1 MRIDSL
7 FRPYRLALLLSLGSL
22 PAFAAPKMVPACQS
36 SLDNEATRR
45 ELAES
50 LGLEYVVKREGGI
63 RRVATPRIVEK
74 QVQKKGGARG
84 EKVAKEVVVYD
95 LQYFRPNGDPI
106 SDADTLTYLN
116 SLGVPGEFSDVWY
129 SANFDA
135 HVLASG
141 LDTKGRIQSTYH
153 PAWLEA
159 RKELKFEKIREFG
172 TAIAGG
178 RPKIH
183 ADLHSEGVTKEKLLA
198 AVASI
203 LETGSIRVGSRK
215 YAEENGTYGLT
226 TLLHDHVAVNGSKV
240 RFKFVGK
247 KSVEHEF
254 TLDLPEIAPL
264 IQNRL
269 GTPGPAVFHYVD
281 AKGVPRTLTGQDVK
295 KYMIATFGGNFTA
308 KNFRTWKATTTAAKS
323 LLDFGPARSAVE
335 IEENLRVA
343 IQNAA
348 DQLRNEPSTCRDN
361 YIFPKVLEIY
371 RDPAAFER
379 LLKVVG
385 TQKLPPGVRR
395 EEAFV
400 LELMR

>member
-1 MRIDSL
+1 M
-7 FRPYRLALLLSLGSL
+7 A
-22 PAFAAPKMVPACQS
+22 PACAS
-36 SLDNEATRR
+36 TLDNEATRR

-63 RRVATPRIVEK
+63 RRVATPRMVEK
-74 QVQKKGGARG
+74 QVRKPGGARG
-84 EKVAKEVVVYD
+84 EMTSKEVLVYD
-95 LQYFRPNGDPI
+95 IQYFRANGDAI
-106 SDADTLTYLN
+106 SDPETVKYLN

-159 RKELKFEKIREFG
+159 RKEMKFEKIREFG
-172 TAIAGG
+172 TAIASG

-183 ADLHSEGVTKEKLLA
+183 ADLHSEGITKDKLLA

-226 TLLHDHVAVNGSKV
+226 TLLHEHVAVSGSKV

-269 GTPGPAVFHYVD
+269 ATPGAAVFHYVD

-308 KNFRTWKATTTAAKS
+308 KNFRTWKASTTAAKS
-323 LLDFGPARSAVE
+323 LLDFGPARTAGE
-335 IEENLRVA
+335 IEENIKSA
-343 IQNAA
+343 IETAA
-348 DQLRNEPSTCRDN
+348 AQLRNEPSTCRDN

-371 RDPAAFER
+371 RDPVAFEQ
-379 LLKVVG
+379 LLKTVR
-385 TQKLPPGVRR
+385 TQKLAPGVRP
-395 EEAFV
+395 EDALV